1 MAKKLLN
8 YKLHLGQKVLIGM
21 FLGILCGVIF
31 GEHSLLLKPISTVF
45 MGLIKMITVPA
56 VFFAVLYGFTSVP
69 NKETLGTIG
78 LKAVIMYGITTMFAI
93 AIGIAFAIWLT
104 PGEGVNL
111 VGSYTQDPGFID
123 KSLVNVA
130 PKKISEI
137 IIDMIPINPIAS
149 MASGKVI
156 QIVIFAFFLGVALV
170 LVGDAARGV
179 KVIIKQF
186 TEVIFRLV
194 GIVMHVAPYGV
205 FSIMACVVAD
215 GGLHILIVLGKLVLV
230 IIGAYLLQYIV
241 FGCILYFTGLNPFK
255 FYKKTFNIQS
265 LALATSSSKAV
276 LPTTINDLQEK
287 LGASKQSARF
297 VLPLGATI
305 NMDGTAI
312 FLAICALF
320 IAQATGVVLTLNH
333 YFLLILTS
341 TIGSIG
347 AAGYPSGGII
357 MLVVVLSALGCPLD
371 GVALIL
377 GIDRFVDMLRTTI
390 NIMGDCTVTVAI
402 DKINKTLDLK
412 KYNN

>member
-1 MAKKLLN
+1 MTKKLFN
-8 YKLHLGQKVLIGM
+8 YRLHLGQKVLIGM
-21 FLGILCGVIF
+21 LLGILFGVIF

-69 NKETLGTIG
+69 NKKILGTIG
-78 LKAVIMYGITTMFAI
+78 LKAVVMYGITTMFAI
-93 AIGIAFAIWLT
+93 AIGVIFAVWLT

-111 VGSYTQDPGFID
+111 AGSYTQETGLID
-123 KSLVNVA
+123 NSIINAA
-130 PKKISEI
+130 PKKISEM
-137 IIDMIPINPIAS
+137 IIDMIPLNPVAS
-149 MASGKVI
+149 MANGKVI
-156 QIVIFAFFLGVALV
+156 QIVVFAFFLGVSLV
-170 LVGDAARGV
+170 LAGDTVRGV

-194 GIVMHVAPYGV
+194 GLVMRVAPYGV

-215 GGLHILIVLGKLVLV
+215 GGLYILVVLGKLVLV

-241 FGCILYFTGLNPFK
+241 FGCILYLTGLNPLK

-276 LPTTINDLQEK
+276 LPTTIDDLQKK
-287 LGASKQSARF
+287 LGASEQSARF

-320 IAQATGVVLTLNH
+320 IAQSAGVVLSTNH
-333 YFLLILTS
+333 YFLLAITS

-347 AAGYPSGGII
+347 AAGYPSGGIV

-390 NIMGDCTVTVAI
+390 NIMGDCTVTVAV

-412 KYNN
+412 KYND